1 MTVITRLA
9 SGLILADQTVVRAT
23 LTFSLALLSIFIF
36 GYLQEK
42 PIKARCALI
51 LGTNST
57 FRLSASDTRPLIIA
71 KPETELTFFTDTFLK
86 TISTVINSLVA
97 FLLANR
103 LPILL
108 GDIETLS
115 TSLAFNRRSIA
126 GVTVFGAH
134 FSALLL
140 SCHEVRTVSLS

>member
-1 MTVITRLA
+1 MNIALLTLSTVSTITAIPTVFRTFGAFILRGHKMTVITRLA

-57 FRLSASDTRPLIIA
+57 FRLSASDTRPLIIT

-97 FLLANR
+97 FLLTNR
-103 LPILL
+103 
-108 GDIETLS
+108 
-115 TSLAFNRRSIA
+115 
-126 GVTVFGAH
+126 
-134 FSALLL
+134 
-140 SCHEVRTVSLS
+140 